1 MNRRLV
7 LVHLYPALMNLYGDR
22 GNILCLERRCRW
34 RGIEL
39 EIRSRGL
46 GDSFEPAETDL
57 VFIGGSQDREQRAVA
72 RDLREV
78 KGPGLRRAAEEGAVI
93 LAVCGGYQ
101 LLGHS
106 YRPAE
111 GETLE
116 GLSIFDAW
124 TEHPGPSAR
133 RCIGNVLL
141 QWQTQTLVGF
151 ENHGGRTYLGPGAR
165 PLGRVLAGHGNND
178 RDGTEG
184 AVWNNCHGTYL
195 HGSLLPK
202 NPHFADHL
210 IRLALARRYGDG
222 HLEPLDDSLEDDAH
236 AWAARV
242 ARGGGLLRR
251 LSAIRRRPARAATV
265 RER

>member
-1 MNRRLV
+1 MTRRLV
-7 LVHLYPALMNLYGDR
+7 LIHLFPTLMNLYGDR

-39 EIRSRGL
+39 EIRSLGL
-46 GDSFEPAETDL
+46 GDAFDPEDADL

-72 RDLREV
+72 RDLLEV
-78 KGPGLRRAAEEGAVI
+78 KGPGLTRAAEEGTVI

-116 GLSIFDAW
+116 GLGIFDAR

-141 QWQTQTLVGF
+141 QWQDQTLVGF
-151 ENHGGRTYLGPGAR
+151 ENHGGRTYLGPAAR
-165 PLGRVLAGHGNND
+165 PLGRVLAGHGNNG

-184 AVWNNCHGTYL
+184 AVWNRCFGTYL

-202 NPHFADHL
+202 NPRFADHL
-210 IRLALARRYGDG
+210 IALALARRHGDSE
-222 HLEPLDDSLEDDAH
+222 LEPLDDALERDAH

-242 ARGGGLLRR
+242 AKGDGLLAWLAEKGRY
-251 LSAIRRRPARAATV
+251 LVRAATV

>member
-1 MNRRLV
+1 MTRRLV
-7 LVHLYPALMNLYGDR
+7 LVHLYPTLMNLYGDR

-34 RGIEL
+34 RHIEL
-39 EIRSRGL
+39 EIRSLGL
-46 GDSFEPAETDL
+46 GDAFEPEEADL

-72 RDLREV
+72 RDLLAV
-78 KGPGLRRAAEEGAVI
+78 KGPGLRQAAEEGAVI

-106 YRPAE
+106 YRPAD

-124 TEHPGPSAR
+124 TEHPGPSAP

-141 QWQTQTLVGF
+141 QWQEETLVGF

-165 PLGRVLAGHGNND
+165 PLGRVLAGHGNNG

-184 AVWNNCHGTYL
+184 AVWNSCYGTYL

-202 NPHFADHL
+202 NPHFTDHL
-210 IRLALARRYGDG
+210 ISLALARRHGNGD
-222 HLEPLDDSLEDDAH
+222 LEPLNDGLEREAH
-236 AWAARV
+236 TWASRVAQGGPLRRIAVAAR
-242 ARGGGLLRR
+242 RLLGGGRGVT
-251 LSAIRRRPARAATV
+251 AP
-265 RER
+265 